1 MFFRSMNCFIAKEII
16 APLVL
21 IATKCSDVIGDVI
34 GSDKKGE
41 EPLLTNPPILLN
53 LFHLWNEPTRCQ
65 HPMPSTYL
73 RDREARRGMGYEEQG
88 RDCVEYVRPS
98 SVSQKLMRRHFQ

>member
-73 RDREARRGMGYEEQG
+73 RDRRRGGAWGTKSKGEIALSTF
-88 RDCVEYVRPS
+88 VRRAYLRS
-98 SVSQKLMRRHFQ
+98 